1 MKFKTGYRK
10 GRYVFVLPCL
20 IILIA
25 LVIYPL
31 LFLIR
36 LSFSVQDLTTG
47 EIKFA
52 GLVNYLRML
61 EDSRLVNGIRVTT
74 LYTVGVIILQC
85 ITGLIFG
92 LVITGLH
99 AKVQRPVMLLCITP
113 VLIAPILSGFMWSQ
127 MLDTTFGVVNYML
140 MRVGLIS
147 SMSDIRWTLDPIL
160 GIVTLIVVDSWQ
172 WTPFMGLICTAG
184 LLSIPEDLLEA
195 AQIDALT
202 KWQKFKH
209 VTWFYLRPVILV
221 GLLFRAVDTARSL
234 DLLYTLTRATPA
246 GSTEALAY
254 YIYRTGFEY
263 FDMGYAAALSWILIA
278 LVSILTNILVKVI
291 SWGEVK

>member
-1 MKFKTGYRK
+1 MRFKVWHKK
-10 GRYVFVLPCL
+10 GRYAFVLPC
-20 IILIA
+20 IVILIA

-36 LSFSVQDLTTG
+36 VSFSVQDLTTG

-61 EDSRLVNGIRVTT
+61 GDGRLINGVRVTT
-74 LYTVGVIILQC
+74 LYTVGVVALQC

-92 LVITGLH
+92 LVITGLRT
-99 AKVQRPVMLLCITP
+99 KVQKPVLLLCITP
-113 VLIAPILSGFMWSQ
+113 VLISPILTGFMWSQ
-127 MLDTTFGVVNYML
+127 LLDTTFGVVNYML
-140 MRVGLIS
+140 MRLGLIH
-147 SMSDIRWTLDPIL
+147 SMSEIRWTLDPVL

-172 WTPFMGLICTAG
+172 WTPFMGLICMAG

-209 VTWFYLRPVILV
+209 VTWFYLRPVMLV
-221 GLLFRAVDTARSL
+221 GLLFRAVDTARGL

-278 LVSILTNILVKVI
+278 VVSILTNLLVKI
-291 SWGEVK
+291 ITWGEVR